1 MLDDGIYG
9 VSFAADDGAD
19 SGAGD
24 ARGEGLLVLRGG
36 TVLGSDAF
44 GGVFRGSYHYDDK
57 RGAAVVELQLAV
69 PPNGVLVTGYEA
81 GPEGASLDIRASFA
95 PARPVTSAVI
105 DVAGRPIAVALRYVG
120 ALI

>member
-9 VSFAADDGAD
+9 VSFAAAEALDGG
-19 SGAGD
+19 SGD

-44 GGVFRGSYHYDDK
+44 GGVFRGSYHYDD
-57 RGAAVVELQLAV
+57 RARAAVVELRLAV
-69 PPNGVLVTGYEA
+69 PPGGVLVTGYEA

-95 PARPVTSAVI
+95 PARPVTAAVI
-105 DVAGRPIAVALRYVG
+105 DVAGRPVAVALRYMG
-120 ALI
+120 ELS